1 MKMADKKYCYRYVDG
16 NDSQGRPIVML
27 WERVILRETE
37 KTFWH
42 VHDMPL
48 MSLENMRQ
56 YHSRPSNKQVKR
68 CLKNAARSGYHLTKE
83 QAMQAFIYRKAFQL
97 NRLHLTAETVEL
109 CLKGLQNAGHV
120 RNVCLDD
127 GLQINR
133 RGEVASVPN
142 GEFLASEQPGPI
154 ASNYS
159 WGEY

>member
-1 MKMADKKYCYRYVDG
+1 MSEKKYCYRYVDG

-48 MSLENMRQ
+48 MSLEHMRQ
-56 YHSRPSNKQVKR
+56 YHARPSNKQVKR

-83 QAMQAFIYRKAFQL
+83 QAMQAFIYRKVYQL
-97 NRLHLTAETVEL
+97 DRISLTAETVHM
-109 CLKGLQNAGHV
+109 CLQGLADAGFIERSIDGGISQRGNVLNAP
-120 RNVCLDD
+120 D
-127 GLQINR
+127 
-133 RGEVASVPN
+133 
-142 GEFLASEQPGPI
+142 GEFRAAEQPGPV
-154 ASNYS
+154 ASAFS

>member
-1 MKMADKKYCYRYVDG
+1 MTDKKYCYRYVDG

-42 VHDMPL
+42 VHDMPYT
-48 MSLENMRQ
+48 SLEGMR
-56 YHSRPSNKQVKR
+56 SFLLKPGSKQVKR

-97 NRLHLTAETVEL
+97 NRLWLTAETVEL
-109 CLKGLQNAGHV
+109 CLKGLQDAGHV
-120 RNVCLDD
+120 SNVSLDD

-133 RGEVASVPN
+133 RGEVISVPN
-142 GEFLASEQPGPI
+142 GEFLAATQPGPI
-154 ASNYS
+154 ASTYS
-159 WGEY
+159 WGEH

>member
-1 MKMADKKYCYRYVDG
+1 MSDKKYCYRYVDG
-16 NDSQGRPIVML
+16 NDSEGRPIVML

-48 MSLENMRQ
+48 MSLENMRK

-83 QAMQAFIYRKAFQL
+83 QAMQAFIYRKLFQL
-97 NRLHLTAETVEL
+97 DRINLTAETVRM
-109 CLKGLQNAGHV
+109 CLRGLADSGFV
-120 RNVCLDD
+120 EGSTD
-127 GLQINR
+127 GGVTRWSKILNTPDCNFIAS
-133 RGEVASVPN
+133 GE
-142 GEFLASEQPGPI
+142 PGPI
-154 ASNYS
+154 ASTYS